1 MPKVHRPQNT
11 YPVILMPA
19 MPPLGLITAIEN
31 RVRNWRHRRLLIRL
45 LEYEDFLLAD
55 IGHQRADLV
64 RASRLPLR
72 EDAIA
77 KLAEWRDQRQLSK
90 GDS

>member
-1 MPKVHRPQNT
+1 MPKVHHPKNP
-11 YPVILMPA
+11 YPDILMPT

-31 RVRNWRHRRLLIRL
+31 RLRNWRHRRLLMRL

-55 IGHQRADLV
+55 IGHQREDLV

-72 EDAIA
+72 ENAIE
-77 KLAEWRDQRQLSK
+77 KLAEWREQRRSSE
-90 GDS
+90 GGA